1 MRLGID
7 ASNLKSGG
15 GVTHL
20 VGLLSVAEPAASEFT
35 RVTVWGGEETLAR
48 LPVRTWLDPVRETS
62 LDGSLARQLLFRR
75 FDLSRRAA
83 LACDVLLVPGGSFSG
98 SFRPFV
104 TISRNALPFEPREM
118 RRYGFSATH
127 LRLRLLRLSQA
138 ATFRRADG
146 VIFLTRYAADR
157 ISAVAGA
164 RRGTSAR
171 IPHGVD
177 ARFFLEPRPQRPVS
191 EYSAERPFRLLYVS
205 IIDVYK
211 HQGAIAE
218 AVARLRAGGLPV
230 TLDLV
235 GDAYPPAARRLERT
249 LRRLDP
255 GGAFMR
261 LRGALPHAAL
271 HEAYAA
277 ADAFVFGSSCE
288 NMPNI
293 LLEAMAA
300 GLPIASSNRGPM
312 PEILGDA
319 GILFDPEEPI
329 GLARSLE
336 TFVRDAESRARWA
349 RDAHERA
356 KAFSWERCAKETL
369 DFTAEV
375 GRRFRPGGVASE
387 PHGAA

>member
-20 VGLLSVAEPAASEFT
+20 VGLLSVAEPAASGFT
-35 RVTVWGGEETLAR
+35 CVKVWGGEETLAR
-48 LPVRTWLDPVRETS
+48 LPERDWLEPVHEAS
-62 LDGSLARQLLFRR
+62 LDADLARQLLWRHFE
-75 FDLSRRAA
+75 LSRRAA
-83 LACDVLLVPGGSFSG
+83 AACDVLLVPGGSFSG

-118 RRYGFSATH
+118 RRYGVSATH
-127 LRLRLLRLSQA
+127 LRLRLLRASQA

-146 VIFLTRYAADR
+146 VIFLTGYAADR

-177 ARFFLEPRPQRPVS
+177 ARFFREPRPQRPAS
-191 EYSAERPFRLLYVS
+191 EYSAERPFRFLYVS

-211 HQGAIAE
+211 HQGAVAE

-235 GDAYPPAARRLERT
+235 GDVYPPAARRLDRA
-249 LRRLDP
+249 LRRIDP
-255 GGAFMR
+255 EGAFVR
-261 LRGALPHAAL
+261 RRGALPHVAL

-277 ADAFVFGSSCE
+277 ADAFVFASSCE

-319 GILFDPEEPI
+319 GIFFDPEEPI

-336 TFVRDAESRARWA
+336 MLVRDVEGRTRWA
-349 RDAHERA
+349 REAHERA
-356 KAFSWERCAKETL
+356 RAFSWERCSKETL
-369 DFTAEV
+369 DFTADV
-375 GRRFRPGGVASE
+375 ARRALRR
-387 PHGAA
+387 